1 MHFSSTTDST
11 CVAEIAA
18 YDVSQSVPNLCCL
31 TERMPDLSTSKSSE
45 CKARR
50 WATPTYHHS
59 TMRFLWCLTGM
70 CRTWPPSRCT
80 IPRSPAPPHVQH
92 HTRTSEATCKTH
104 AQMALDVRLC
114 SQLFLSS
121 PPISS
126 SWTALGER
134 YHKAGTEDVRS
145 APHSCTLY
153 RSHSFQTGLF
163 YPEYELRMAEPAR
176 VVVLELAP

>member
-18 YDVSQSVPNLCCL
+18 YDVSQPVPNLCCL

-114 SQLFLSS
+114 SQLFLSP